1 VKIMLK
7 LIGSFIVIVAASL
20 IGFSYATVYSHRVKH
35 IREIQYALNML
46 ESEIIY
52 TSTPLIDALISI
64 AGKSSENIATL
75 LTKMAELLRDKRI
88 DSVFG
93 AFDEAY
99 KQTKSELYFEKEEV
113 DIIASFMQSLGN
125 SDIEG
130 QKKNFNITIK
140 KLEGFEKKAEEMKAK
155 NEKLFRYLGV
165 CSGVLIVI
173 ILI

>member
-1 VKIMLK
+1 MLK
-7 LIGSFIVIVAASL
+7 LIGSLIVIISASL
-20 IGFSYATVYSHRVKH
+20 IGFSYATIYSQRVKH
-35 IREIQYALNML
+35 IRDIQYALNML

-52 TSTPLIDALISI
+52 TATPLIEALYSI
-64 AGKSSENIATL
+64 ASKSSENVAKL
-75 LTKMAELLRDKRI
+75 FTKMAELLKDKRI

-99 KQTKSELYFEKEEV
+99 KQTKSELFFEKEEV

-140 KLEGFEKKAEEMKAK
+140 KLEGFEKKADEMKAK